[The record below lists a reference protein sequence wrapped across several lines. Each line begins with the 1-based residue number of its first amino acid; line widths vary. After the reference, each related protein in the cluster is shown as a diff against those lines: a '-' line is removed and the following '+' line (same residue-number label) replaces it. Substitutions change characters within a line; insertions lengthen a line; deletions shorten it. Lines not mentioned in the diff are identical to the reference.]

1 MVRYFNECR
10 WLDVGDGLMF
20 QFTDSDG
27 NVLSQI
33 TLMNSDGQLWKF
45 EVMLPDRYKAN
56 GGANPAAI
64 VTTQSS
70 ARRIAEMILLSTIVT
85 R

>member
-1 MVRYFNECR
+1 MVRFFSDCK
-10 WLDVGDGLMF
+10 WVDVNDGMMF

-27 NVLSQI
+27 NVLAEI

-45 EVMLPDRYKAN
+45 EVILPDRYKVDDI
-56 GGANPAAI
+56 NPAAI
-64 VTTQSS
+64 VSTQSA
-70 ARRIAEMILLSTIVT
+70 ARKIAETLLLSTIVT

>member
-1 MVRYFNECR
+1 MVRYFNECK
-10 WLDVGDGLMF
+10 WIDVSDGLMF

-27 NVLSQI
+27 DVLARI

-45 EVMLPDRYKAN
+45 EVMLSDRYKVN
-56 GGANPAAI
+56 GTNPAAI

>member
-1 MVRYFNECR
+1 MVRYFNECK
-10 WLDVGDGLMF
+10 WTDVGDGLMF

-27 NVLSQI
+27 DALAQI

-56 GGANPAAI
+56 GVNPAAI